1 MARHLEPHVRE
12 AMIRLND
19 RVNPSF
25 CSVCGVHKR
34 KEHRDSCEN
43 DACPFDRWRKG
54 NGASKGVESG

>member
-1 MARHLEPHVRE
+1 
-12 AMIRLND
+12 MIRLND